1 MAKSKLITSDNEVQD
16 DLASLLADNLNKKF
30 KSSNYKVAYFLEGDT
45 DAPSEVSEWI
55 STGSTMLDLAISNRP
70 NGGLPVGRIIE
81 ITGLE
86 ASGKSLLA
94 AHALADTQK
103 KGGLAVYI
111 DTENAIS
118 REFLEAIGVNLKD
131 MLYVPLETVED
142 IFDAMDTIV
151 ESVRKSSKSRIVTI
165 VVDSIAGASTKQ
177 EMAADYDKDGWATS
191 KAIILSKAMRKI
203 TNFVGRERICLIF
216 TNQLRTRLG
225 VTFGDQWC
233 VDPFTTKIKIR
244 YQHIEEELTLAEL
257 SERFLLNND
266 FTTPEVYDIQDL
278 GIEVLTQD
286 TNGNEIYKPILNFVV
301 KHEVPEYY
309 SDGKLNG
316 TPHHRI
322 IEDGKEIH
330 LKDHPD
336 FKLIK
341 SSMKVVDIEV
351 AELHTYLANGRLNHN
366 TTSGGK
372 AIAFHSSVRLRLKSI
387 GQIKLAKSVD
397 KPEAVVGI
405 TTRAQVVK
413 NRMGPPL
420 RSVDYDIY
428 FDSGIDNYGSWLLM
442 LKNFN
447 LVSQSGAWYSYT
459 NTDTGEVIKFQSK
472 DFKSKLIDDPELK
485 DQVYRSICDKY
496 ILTYKVGDDYGIDD
510 IEVETDFTA
519 EES

>member
-1 MAKSKLITSDNEVQD
+1 MAKKTVVDESQMQD
-16 DLASLLADNLNKKF
+16 DLASVLADNLNKKF

-45 DAPSEVSEWI
+45 DAPSDVNEWI

-111 DTENAIS
+111 DTENAVS

-131 MLYVPLETVED
+131 MLYVPLETIED
-142 IFDAMDTIV
+142 IFDAMDSIV
-151 ESVRKSSKSRIVTI
+151 ESVRKNSKSRIVTI
-165 VVDSIAGASTKQ
+165 VVDSVAGASTKQ

-225 VTFGDQWC
+225 VTFGDQW
-233 VDPFTTKIKIR
+233 
-244 YQHIEEELTLAEL
+244 
-257 SERFLLNND
+257 
-266 FTTPEVYDIQDL
+266 
-278 GIEVLTQD
+278 
-286 TNGNEIYKPILNFVV
+286 
-301 KHEVPEYY
+301 
-309 SDGKLNG
+309 
-316 TPHHRI
+316 
-322 IEDGKEIH
+322 
-330 LKDHPD
+330 
-336 FKLIK
+336 
-341 SSMKVVDIEV
+341 
-351 AELHTYLANGRLNHN
+351 

-372 AIAFHSSVRLRLKSI
+372 AIAFHASVRLRLKSV
-387 GQIKLAKSVD
+387 GQIKIAKSAD
-397 KPEAVVGI
+397 QPEAVVGA

-420 RSVDYDIY
+420 RTVDYDIY
-428 FDSGIDNYGSWLLM
+428 YDSGIDDFGSWLTM
-442 LKNFN
+442 MKNFN
-447 LVSQSGAWYSYT
+447 LVTQAGAWYTYT
-459 NTDTGEVIKFQSK
+459 NTDTGEVVKFQSK
-472 DFKSKLIDDPELK
+472 DFKSKIIDDADMKE
-485 DQVYRSICDKY
+485 QVYKTICDKY
-496 ILTYKVGDDYGIDD
+496 ILNYKAGEDFGIDD
-510 IEVETDFTA
+510 ITVDTEFEG

>member
-1 MAKSKLITSDNEVQD
+1 MAKKSTPAVDDGQLQD
-16 DLASLLADNLNKKF
+16 DLASVLADNLNKKF
-30 KSSNYKVAYFLEGDT
+30 KASNHKVAYFLEGDT
-45 DAPSEVSEWI
+45 GSPSEVTEWV

-131 MLYVPLETVED
+131 MLYVPLETIED
-142 IFDAMDTIV
+142 IFDAMDSIV

-165 VVDSIAGASTKQ
+165 VVDSVAGASTKQ

-225 VTFGDQWC
+225 VTFGDQW
-233 VDPFTTKIKIR
+233 
-244 YQHIEEELTLAEL
+244 
-257 SERFLLNND
+257 
-266 FTTPEVYDIQDL
+266 
-278 GIEVLTQD
+278 
-286 TNGNEIYKPILNFVV
+286 
-301 KHEVPEYY
+301 
-309 SDGKLNG
+309 
-316 TPHHRI
+316 
-322 IEDGKEIH
+322 
-330 LKDHPD
+330 
-336 FKLIK
+336 
-341 SSMKVVDIEV
+341 
-351 AELHTYLANGRLNHN
+351 

-372 AIAFHSSVRLRLKSI
+372 AIAFHSSVRLRLKSV
-387 GQIKLAKSVD
+387 GQIKLKVEGRD
-397 KPEAVVGI
+397 EVLGI

-420 RSVDYDIY
+420 RTVDYDIY
-428 FDSGIDNYGSWLLM
+428 FDSGIDDYGSWLTM
-442 LKNFN
+442 MKNYN
-447 LVSQSGAWYSYT
+447 LVTQAGAWYTYT
-459 NTDTGEVIKFQSK
+459 NTDTGEVLKFQSK
-472 DFKSKLIDDPELK
+472 DFKSKIIDDPEMK
-485 DQVYRSICDKY
+485 EQVYRTICEKY
-496 ILTYKVGDDYGIDD
+496 ILNYRAGEDFGVDD
-510 IEVETDFTA
+510 IQVETEFDG

>member
-1 MAKSKLITSDNEVQD
+1 MAKSKATVNEGKVQD
-16 DLASLLADNLNKKF
+16 DLASVLADNLNKKF

-45 DAPSEVSEWI
+45 DAPSEVTEWI

-131 MLYVPLETVED
+131 MLYVPLETIED
-142 IFDAMDTIV
+142 IFDAMDSIV
-151 ESVRKSSKSRIVTI
+151 ESVRKASRSRIVTI
-165 VVDSIAGASTKQ
+165 VVDSVAGASTKQ

-225 VTFGDQWC
+225 VTFGDQW
-233 VDPFTTKIKIR
+233 
-244 YQHIEEELTLAEL
+244 
-257 SERFLLNND
+257 
-266 FTTPEVYDIQDL
+266 
-278 GIEVLTQD
+278 
-286 TNGNEIYKPILNFVV
+286 
-301 KHEVPEYY
+301 
-309 SDGKLNG
+309 
-316 TPHHRI
+316 
-322 IEDGKEIH
+322 
-330 LKDHPD
+330 
-336 FKLIK
+336 
-341 SSMKVVDIEV
+341 
-351 AELHTYLANGRLNHN
+351 

-372 AIAFHSSVRLRLKSI
+372 AIAFHSSVRLRLKSV
-387 GQIKLAKSVD
+387 GQIKLKVEGRD
-397 KPEAVVGI
+397 EILGI

-428 FDSGIDNYGSWLLM
+428 FDSGIDDYGSWLTM
-442 LKNFN
+442 MKNYG
-447 LVSQSGAWYSYT
+447 LVTQAGAWYTYT
-459 NTDTGEVIKFQSK
+459 NTDTGEIIKFQSK
-472 DFKSKLIDDPELK
+472 DFKSKLIDDVTMK
-485 DQVYRSICDKY
+485 AQVYKTICEKY
-496 ILTYKVGDDYGIDD
+496 ILNYKAGEDFGVDD
-510 IEVETDFTA
+510 IEVETEFDG